1 MWHLTRIP
9 KTAHF
14 YWGGTKLSYL
24 RFLSVKSFQR
34 YNPDWA
40 IKIHVPA
47 FLSNASPAWDT
58 FQQKNINITHDY
70 FDKLTDIKG
79 VTIVKHDFSDYNF
92 DNNAHEVHKSDFLRW
107 HLLSEHGGLWSDID
121 ILYTASM
128 SWLAENTDSNHEID
142 TALCPLKPPH
152 KHTVGFMLSSQNN
165 NFFQYIGELART
177 AYNPAT
183 YQCMGSDLINQ
194 RFKTF
199 NSFAETFTN
208 HNFIFLN
215 KNCVYPL
222 TSKNIDY
229 FYRDVNIDVCKEI
242 NHKNVVGYHWFAG
255 HPLSQEFE
263 NKFDKNNLDNYNNI
277 LVAIL
282 KRNNLYESNI

>member
-1 MWHLTRIP
+1 MWHLTQIP

-34 YNPDWA
+34 YNPDWT

-47 FLSNASPAWDT
+47 FLSNATPAWDT
-58 FQQKNINITHDY
+58 FQQKNINIKHDY

-79 VTIVKHDFSDYNF
+79 VTIVKHDFSDYDF

-107 HLLSEHGGLWSDID
+107 HLLAKHGGLWSDID

-128 SWLAENTDSNHEID
+128 SWLAENTDSNHAVD

-152 KHTVGFMLSSQNN
+152 KHTVGFMLSSQGN
-165 NFFQYIGELART
+165 NFFQYIGKLAQD

-183 YQCMGSDLINQ
+183 YQCMGSDLINDQ
-194 RFKTF
+194 FKTF
-199 NSFAETFTN
+199 DSFSETFAN
-208 HNFIFLN
+208 HKFVFLN
-215 KNCVYPL
+215 KNCVYPV
-222 TSKNIDY
+222 TSKNINY
-229 FYRDVNIDVCKEI
+229 FYRAVDLDVRKKI

-255 HPLSQEFE
+255 HPQSQTFE
-263 NKFDKNNLDNYNNI
+263 NEFTADNIDKYNNLLTTVIKEFQLETFN
-277 LVAIL
+277 
-282 KRNNLYESNI
+282 